1 MNMYLVVTTYI
12 DVDPF
17 CRLYKTYTAAEED
30 FWNRIGSYVHDWLI
44 DCTDSCDGGKVSA
57 ERAANLFKKCYAE
70 KDTEYIS
77 FDDMEI
83 YIEELE
89 VED

>member
-1 MNMYLVVTTYI
+1 MKMYLVVTTYI

-30 FWNRIGSYVHDWLI
+30 FWNRIGSYVHDWLA
-44 DCTDSCDGGKVSA
+44 DYTNSCNRGKISA
-57 ERAANLFKKCYAE
+57 EKTANLFEKCYAA
-70 KDTEYIS
+70 KHNKYVS
-77 FDDMEI
+77 FDDRTI

-89 VED
+89 AEG

>member
-1 MNMYLVVTTYI
+1 MKMYLVVTTYT
-12 DVDPF
+12 DGAPF
-17 CRLYKTYTAAEED
+17 YRLYKTHATAIKN
-30 FWNRIGSYVHDWLI
+30 FWSRIGSYVHDWLI
-44 DCTDSCDGGKVSA
+44 DCADSCDGGKVSA

-70 KDTEYIS
+70 KDTEYVS
-77 FDDMEI
+77 FNDMEI